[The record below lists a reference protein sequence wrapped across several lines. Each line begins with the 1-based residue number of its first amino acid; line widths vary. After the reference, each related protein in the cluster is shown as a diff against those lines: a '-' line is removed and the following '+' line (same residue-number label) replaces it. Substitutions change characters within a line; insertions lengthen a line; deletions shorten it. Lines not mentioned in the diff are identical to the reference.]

1 MRSLKPA
8 LLMAVSA
15 AALAPVL
22 AAALPAVPAGA
33 AAATV
38 SVTAAPAAAA
48 APGSGGCH
56 VERTPA
62 GWVVV
67 CSNGSGTPGSLGG
80 GGGGGGGSSDPCTLS
95 SLPPGY
101 PFPYPAPKGEK
112 WMWMSCQTPGQAG
125 LVLVPTSS
133 TTADPGVTPEQLMQI
148 ALASLKVPVPA
159 PKTAP
164 PRGDRGLVG
173 LPEWVWLPRG
183 SWHPVTAQVSVG
195 PVWAR
200 VTARPAGI
208 SISPGG
214 GQPGVSCPGPGTAYD
229 PRLPASAQ
237 HTDCS
242 VTYLRSSLRQPRN
255 QYQTS
260 VTVTWTA
267 SWTGSGGAG
276 GAINPP
282 LTQTT
287 TFGIRVAEGQ
297 ALVTGGGQ

>member
-1 MRSLKPA
+1 MRSLKQRA
-8 LLMAVSA
+8 LLMAVTVT
-15 AALAPVL
+15 ALAPAL
-22 AAALPAVPAGA
+22 AAVLPAVPAGA
-33 AAATV
+33 AAA
-38 SVTAAPAAAA
+38 APAA
-48 APGSGGCH
+48 GGCH

-67 CSNGSGTPGSLGG
+67 CSNGTGTPGGPGG
-80 GGGGGGGSSDPCTLS
+80 GGGGGGGSDPCTLS

-101 PFPYPAPKGEK
+101 PFPHPAPKGEK

-125 LVLVPTSS
+125 LVLVPTGS
-133 TTADPGVTPEQLMQI
+133 TTANPGVTPEQLMQM

-159 PKTAP
+159 PDTAP

-200 VTARPAGI
+200 VTAKPVSI

-242 VTYLRSSLRQPRN
+242 VTYLRSSLQQPRN